1 MENKL
6 NEDNIIKDNSEKNN
20 DNSKE
25 NPLLANTEKN
35 INNNKDNNILDNITK
50 NMKKTSSNNDLE
62 DEGKEAE
69 ITGQILFRRIMGKKL
84 CSVTLLN
91 EEQNLIIGASMH
103 DPEIIPKLKIGDM
116 ITIKGRIY
124 YHKNNP
130 QNKNIQ
136 AETVK
141 LLGKGPGAEKI
152 NEKRKY
158 FIENKRTLTNYDAL
172 CTYVKKGQKCQ
183 NKDCKFRHEIT
194 KEEEETIK
202 LNMLKKKRAYNDAH
216 EGDPL
221 NVEDKFNKSL
231 RNSEFAAFLV
241 EKFGLENIK
250 KGFVLDIAGGK
261 GLISYFLSINYGIK
275 CKIVDPRGATLPKP
289 KKKELKKKKI
299 VIEEERKMFTL
310 DTCDELIKGC
320 SLIIGMHP
328 DEATVDI
335 VDVALTKKINFAVV
349 PCCVFHNKF
358 PDRKLKNGKD
368 VVEYPD
374 IIQFILEKDDS
385 LKIDFLNI
393 KGRNKV
399 IYKKFE

>member
-1 MENKL
+1 MES
-6 NEDNIIKDNSEKNN
+6 NICSEN
-20 DNSKE
+20 
-25 NPLLANTEKN
+25 N
-35 INNNKDNNILDNITK
+35 INKNLYDNNSIKEEKKYSENLNI
-50 NMKKTSSNNDLE
+50 NMKKISSNNDLE
-62 DEGKEAE
+62 DDGKEAE
-69 ITGQILFRRIMGKKL
+69 ITGQILFRRVMGKKL

-91 EEQNLIIGASMH
+91 EELKFIIGASIH

-116 ITIKGRIY
+116 INIKGRVY
-124 YHKNNP
+124 YHKKNP

-136 AETVK
+136 AETIK
-141 LLGKGPGAEKI
+141 LLGKGPEAEKI

-158 FIENKRTLTNYDAL
+158 FIENKSTLTNYDAL
-172 CTYVKKGQKCQ
+172 CTYVKKGQICQ
-183 NKDCKFRHEIT
+183 NKDCKFRHEIK

-202 LNMLKKKRAYNDAH
+202 ENMLKKKRAYDNAH

-221 NVEDKFNKSL
+221 NVEDKYNKSL
-231 RNSEFAAFLV
+231 RNSEFANFLV
-241 EKFGLENIK
+241 DKFGLENIK

-261 GLISYFLSINYGIK
+261 GLISYFLSTSFGIK

-289 KKKELKKKKI
+289 KRKELKKRNI
-299 VIEEERKMFTL
+299 IIEEERKMFTL

-358 PDRKLKNGKD
+358 PNRKLKNGKE

-374 IIQFILEKDDS
+374 IIQFILEKDES

-399 IYKKFE
+399 IYKKFD

>member
-1 MENKL
+1 MEINTNLDDEINK
-6 NEDNIIKDNSEKNN
+6 N
-20 DNSKE
+20 KE
-25 NPLLANTEKN
+25 
-35 INNNKDNNILDNITK
+35 NNNKIDENNISDNLDK
-50 NMKKTSSNNDLE
+50 NMKKISSNNDLE
-62 DEGKEAE
+62 DEGKETE

-91 EEQNLIIGASMH
+91 EEQNIIIGASIH
-103 DPEIIPKLKIGDM
+103 DSEIIPKLKIGDM
-116 ITIKGRIY
+116 IYIKGRIY
-124 YHKNNP
+124 FHKNNP
-130 QNKNIQ
+130 QNKNVQ
-136 AETVK
+136 AEIIK

-158 FIENKRTLTNYDAL
+158 FIDNKNNLTNYDAL
-172 CTYVKKGQKCQ
+172 CTFVKKGQKC
-183 NKDCKFRHEIT
+183 NNPNCKFRHEVK

-202 LNMLKKKRAYNDAH
+202 INLLRKKRAYDNAH

-221 NVEDKFNKSL
+221 NVDDKYNKSL
-231 RNSEFAAFLV
+231 RNSEFANFLV

-261 GLISYFLSINYGIK
+261 GLISYFLTIKYGIK
-275 CKIVDPRGATLPKP
+275 CKIVDPRGATLPKS
-289 KKKELKKKKI
+289 KMKDLKKKKI
-299 VIEEERKMFTL
+299 VIEEIRKMFTL
-310 DTCDELIKGC
+310 NTCNELIDGC

-335 VDVALTKKINFAVV
+335 VDVALSKKINFAVV

-358 PDRKLKNGKD
+358 PDRKLKNGKE

-385 LKIDFLNI
+385 LKTDFLNI
-393 KGRNKV
+393 KGRNKI

>member
-1 MENKL
+1 MESNTIPDDEINK
-6 NEDNIIKDNSEKNN
+6 NKEDNNK
-20 DNSKE
+20 
-25 NPLLANTEKN
+25 
-35 INNNKDNNILDNITK
+35 INENNISDNLDK
-50 NMKKTSSNNDLE
+50 NMKKISSNNDLE
-62 DEGKEAE
+62 DEGKETE

-91 EEQNLIIGASMH
+91 EEQNIIIGASIH
-103 DPEIIPKLKIGDM
+103 DSEIIPKLKIGDM
-116 ITIKGRIY
+116 IYIKGRIY
-124 YHKNNP
+124 FHKNNP
-130 QNKNIQ
+130 QNKNVQ
-136 AETVK
+136 AEIIK

-158 FIENKRTLTNYDAL
+158 FINNKNNLTNYDAL
-172 CTYVKKGQKCQ
+172 CTFVKKGQKC
-183 NKDCKFRHEIT
+183 NNPNCKFRHEVK

-202 LNMLKKKRAYNDAH
+202 INLLKKKRAYDNAH

-221 NVEDKFNKSL
+221 NVDDKYNKSL
-231 RNSEFAAFLV
+231 RNSEFANFLV

-261 GLISYFLSINYGIK
+261 GLISYFLTIKYGIK
-275 CKIVDPRGATLPKP
+275 CKIVDPRGATLPKS
-289 KKKELKKKKI
+289 KIKDLKKKKI
-299 VIEEERKMFTL
+299 VIEEIRKMFTL

-335 VDVALTKKINFAVV
+335 VEVALAKKINFAVV

-385 LKIDFLNI
+385 LKTDFLNI
-393 KGRNKV
+393 KGRNKI

>member
-1 MENKL
+1 MENTANLAEKI
-6 NEDNIIKDNSEKNN
+6 NEDIEQNN
-20 DNSKE
+20 N
-25 NPLLANTEKN
+25 N
-35 INNNKDNNILDNITK
+35 INNNNISDNFNNNL
-50 NMKKTSSNNDLE
+50 KKISSNNDLE
-62 DEGKEAE
+62 DEGKETE

-91 EEQNLIIGASMH
+91 EEQNLIIGASIH

-116 ITIKGRIY
+116 ISIKGRIY
-124 YHKNNP
+124 FHKNNP
-130 QNKNIQ
+130 KNKNIQ
-136 AETVK
+136 AESIK

-158 FIENKRTLTNYDAL
+158 FIDNKNNLTNYDAL
-172 CTYVKKGQKCQ
+172 CTFVKKGQKCQ
-183 NKDCKFRHEIT
+183 NPNCKFRHEVK
-194 KEEEETIK
+194 KEEEEIIEK
-202 LNMLKKKRAYNDAH
+202 NLLRKKRAYEDAH

-221 NVEDKFNKSL
+221 NIDDKYNKSL
-231 RNSEFAAFLV
+231 RNSEFANFLV
-241 EKFGLENIK
+241 DKFGLEDIK

-261 GLISYFLSINYGIK
+261 GLISYFLTTKFDIK
-275 CKIVDPRGATLPKP
+275 CKIVDPRGATLPKS
-289 KKKELKKKKI
+289 KRKDLKKKKI
-299 VIEEERKMFTL
+299 VIEEIRKMFTL
-310 DTCDELIKGC
+310 DTCDELINGC

-335 VDVALTKKINFAVV
+335 VDVALAKKINFAVV

-358 PDRKLKNGKD
+358 PDRKLKNGKE

-385 LKIDFLNI
+385 LKTDFLNI
-393 KGRNKV
+393 KGRNKI

>member
-1 MENKL
+1 
-6 NEDNIIKDNSEKNN
+6 
-20 DNSKE
+20 
-25 NPLLANTEKN
+25 
-35 INNNKDNNILDNITK
+35 
-50 NMKKTSSNNDLE
+50 
-62 DEGKEAE
+62 
-69 ITGQILFRRIMGKKL
+69 MGKKL

-91 EEQNLIIGASMH
+91 EEKNIIIGASIH

-116 ITIKGRIY
+116 IYIKGRIY

-130 QNKNIQ
+130 KNKNVQVEII
-136 AETVK
+136 K
-141 LLGKGPGAEKI
+141 LLGKGPGADKI
-152 NEKRKY
+152 DEKRKY
-158 FIENKRTLTNYDAL
+158 FIDNKNKLTNYDAL
-172 CTYVKKGQKCQ
+172 CTYVKKGQKCP
-183 NKDCKFRHEIT
+183 NKDCKFRHELK
-194 KEEEETIK
+194 KEEEEILQK
-202 LNMLKKKRAYNDAH
+202 NMLKKKRAYNDAH

-221 NVEDKFNKSL
+221 NVEDKYNKSL
-231 RNSEFAAFLV
+231 RNSEFANFLV

-250 KGFVLDIAGGK
+250 RGFVLDIAGGK
-261 GLISYFLSINYGIK
+261 GLISFFLTTQFGIK
-275 CKIVDPRGATLPKP
+275 CKIIDPRGATLPKSRI
-289 KKKELKKKKI
+289 KELKKKKL

-335 VDVALTKKINFAVV
+335 VEVALAKKINFAVV

-358 PDRKLKNGKD
+358 PDRKLKNGKE

-385 LKIDFLNI
+385 LKTDFLNI

-399 IYKKFE
+399 IYKKFD

>member
-1 MENKL
+1 MEN
-6 NEDNIIKDNSEKNN
+6 NENHENIANENASDNNTI
-20 DNSKE
+20 KE
-25 NPLLANTEKN
+25 NNSS
-35 INNNKDNNILDNITK
+35 DNVNQ

-62 DEGKEAE
+62 DEGKEAD

-91 EEQNLIIGASMH
+91 EEQNIIIGASIH

-116 ITIKGRIY
+116 INIKGRIY
-124 YHKNNP
+124 FHRNNP
-130 QNKNIQ
+130 KNKNIQ
-136 AETVK
+136 AETIK

-152 NEKRKY
+152 NEKRQY
-158 FIENKRTLTNYDAL
+158 FIDNKNTLTNYDAL
-172 CTYVKKGQKCQ
+172 CTYIKRGQKCP
-183 NKDCKFRHEIT
+183 NKDCKFRHELK
-194 KEEEETIK
+194 KEEEETLK
-202 LNMLKKKRAYNDAH
+202 ANMLKKKRAYDDAH

-221 NVEDKFNKSL
+221 NIDDKYNKSL
-231 RNSEFAAFLV
+231 RNSEFANFLV
-241 EKFGLENIK
+241 DKFGLENIK

-261 GLISYFLSINYGIK
+261 GLVSFFLTTIYGIK
-275 CKIVDPRGATLPKP
+275 CKIIDPRGASLPKSRR
-289 KKKELKKKKI
+289 KELKKKKI
-299 VIEEERKMFTL
+299 QIEEDRKMFTL

-335 VDVALTKKINFAVV
+335 VDVALAKKINFAVV

-358 PDRKLKNGKD
+358 PDRKLKNGKE

-374 IIQFILEKDDS
+374 IIQFILEKDSS

-399 IYKKFE
+399 IYKKFD

>member
-1 MENKL
+1 MENKP
-6 NEDNIIKDNSEKNN
+6 NDENKITEK
-20 DNSKE
+20 SKE
-25 NPLLANTEKN
+25 NIEKN
-35 INNNKDNNILDNITK
+35 ENQIKENNISEIINNN
-50 NMKKTSSNNDLE
+50 MKKISSNNDLE
-62 DEGKEAE
+62 DEGKETE
-69 ITGQILFRRIMGKKL
+69 VEGQILFRRIMGKKL
-84 CSVTLLN
+84 CSVTILN
-91 EEQNLIIGASMH
+91 EQQNIIIGASIH

-116 ITIKGRIY
+116 INIKGKIY

-136 AETVK
+136 AVIVK
-141 LLGKGPGAEKI
+141 ILGKGPGAEKI

-158 FIENKRTLTNYDAL
+158 FIENKNTLTNYDAL
-172 CTYVKKGQKCQ
+172 CSSVKKGQKCQ
-183 NKDCKFRHEIT
+183 NKNCKFRHEIK
-194 KEEEETIK
+194 KEEEDTIK
-202 LNMLKKKRAYNDAH
+202 NNMLKKKRAYNEAH

-221 NVEDKFNKSL
+221 NIEDKYNKSL
-231 RNSEFAAFLV
+231 RNSEFANFLV
-241 EKFGLENIK
+241 EKFGLDNIK

-261 GLISYFLSINYGIK
+261 GLISYFLTTNFGIK

-289 KKKELKKKKI
+289 KIKELKKKNIK
-299 VIEEERKMFTL
+299 IEEERKMFTL
-310 DTCDELIKGC
+310 ETCDELIKGC

-335 VDVALTKKINFAVV
+335 VDVALAKKINFAVV

-399 IYKKFE
+399 IYKKFED

>member
-1 MENKL
+1 MEINTNLDDEINK
-6 NEDNIIKDNSEKNN
+6 N
-20 DNSKE
+20 KE
-25 NPLLANTEKN
+25 
-35 INNNKDNNILDNITK
+35 NNNKIDENNISDNLDK
-50 NMKKTSSNNDLE
+50 NMKKISSNNDLE
-62 DEGKEAE
+62 DEGKETE

-91 EEQNLIIGASMH
+91 EEQNIIMGASIH
-103 DPEIIPKLKIGDM
+103 DSEIIPKLKIGDM
-116 ITIKGRIY
+116 IYIKGRIY
-124 YHKNNP
+124 FHKNNP
-130 QNKNIQ
+130 QNKNVQ
-136 AETVK
+136 AEIIK

-158 FIENKRTLTNYDAL
+158 FIDNKNNLTNYDAL
-172 CTYVKKGQKCQ
+172 CTFVKKGQKC
-183 NKDCKFRHEIT
+183 NNPNCKFRHEVK

-202 LNMLKKKRAYNDAH
+202 INLLRKKRAYDNAH

-221 NVEDKFNKSL
+221 NVDDKYNKSL
-231 RNSEFAAFLV
+231 RNSEFANFLV

-261 GLISYFLSINYGIK
+261 GLISYFLTIKYGIK
-275 CKIVDPRGATLPKP
+275 CKIVDPRGATLPKS
-289 KKKELKKKKI
+289 KMKDLKKKKI
-299 VIEEERKMFTL
+299 VIEEIRKMFTL
-310 DTCDELIKGC
+310 NTCNELIDGC

-335 VDVALTKKINFAVV
+335 VDVALSKKINFAVV

-385 LKIDFLNI
+385 LKTDFLNI
-393 KGRNKV
+393 KGRNKI

>member
-1 MENKL
+1 MENTANLAEKI
-6 NEDNIIKDNSEKNN
+6 NEDIEQNN
-20 DNSKE
+20 N
-25 NPLLANTEKN
+25 N
-35 INNNKDNNILDNITK
+35 INNNNISDNFNNNL
-50 NMKKTSSNNDLE
+50 KKISSNNDLE
-62 DEGKEAE
+62 DEGKETE

-91 EEQNLIIGASMH
+91 EEQNLIIGASIH

-116 ITIKGRIY
+116 ISIKGRIY
-124 YHKNNP
+124 FHKNNP
-130 QNKNIQ
+130 KNKNIQ
-136 AETVK
+136 AESIK

-158 FIENKRTLTNYDAL
+158 FIDNKNNLTNYDAL
-172 CTYVKKGQKCQ
+172 CTFVKKGQKCQ
-183 NKDCKFRHEIT
+183 NPNCKFRHEVK
-194 KEEEETIK
+194 KEEEEIIEK
-202 LNMLKKKRAYNDAH
+202 NLLRKKRAYEDAH

-221 NVEDKFNKSL
+221 NIDDKYNKSL
-231 RNSEFAAFLV
+231 RNSEFANFLV
-241 EKFGLENIK
+241 DKFGLENIK

-261 GLISYFLSINYGIK
+261 GLISYFLTTKFDIK
-275 CKIVDPRGATLPKP
+275 CKIVDPRGATLPKS
-289 KKKELKKKKI
+289 KRKDLKKKKI
-299 VIEEERKMFTL
+299 VIEEIRKMFTL
-310 DTCDELIKGC
+310 DTCDELINGC

-335 VDVALTKKINFAVV
+335 VDVALAKKINFAVV

-385 LKIDFLNI
+385 LKTDFLNI
-393 KGRNKV
+393 KGRNKI

>member
-1 MENKL
+1 MESNTIPDDEINK
-6 NEDNIIKDNSEKNN
+6 NKEDNNK
-20 DNSKE
+20 
-25 NPLLANTEKN
+25 
-35 INNNKDNNILDNITK
+35 INENNISDNLDK
-50 NMKKTSSNNDLE
+50 NMKKISSNNDLE
-62 DEGKEAE
+62 DEGKETE

-91 EEQNLIIGASMH
+91 EEQNIIIGASIH
-103 DPEIIPKLKIGDM
+103 DSEIIPKLKIGDM
-116 ITIKGRIY
+116 IYIKGRIY
-124 YHKNNP
+124 FHKNNP
-130 QNKNIQ
+130 QNKNVQ
-136 AETVK
+136 AEIIK

-158 FIENKRTLTNYDAL
+158 FIDNKNNLTNYDAL
-172 CTYVKKGQKCQ
+172 CTFVKKGQKC
-183 NKDCKFRHEIT
+183 NNPNCKFRHEVK

-202 LNMLKKKRAYNDAH
+202 INLLKKKRAYDNAH

-221 NVEDKFNKSL
+221 NVDDKYNKSL
-231 RNSEFAAFLV
+231 RNSEFANFLV

-261 GLISYFLSINYGIK
+261 GLISYFLTIKYGIK
-275 CKIVDPRGATLPKP
+275 CKIVDPRGATLPKS
-289 KKKELKKKKI
+289 KIKDLKKKKI
-299 VIEEERKMFTL
+299 VIEEIRKMFTL
-310 DTCDELIKGC
+310 DTCDELIDGC

-335 VDVALTKKINFAVV
+335 VDVALAKKINFAVV

-385 LKIDFLNI
+385 LKTDFLNI
-393 KGRNKV
+393 KGRNKI